1 MERDIV
7 AGGDA
12 LFSSSALRSM
22 VIELDFARP
31 DLVQDVVGR
40 MSAHGF
46 VYSNES
52 ECRQSTGAFNAIFD
66 RGP

>member
-1 MERDIV
+1 
-7 AGGDA
+7 
-12 LFSSSALRSM
+12 
-22 VIELDFARP
+22 
-31 DLVQDVVGR
+31 VQDLVGR
-40 MSAHGF
+40 MRAHGF